1 MINSCYA
8 DKGRGQFVPIL
19 SYSNSLHHQLNKL
32 RLESQLE
39 SISKIRHEKLK
50 RPFKCEVQF
59 SERNKNILE

>member
-39 SISKIRHEKLK
+39 SRLESISKIRHQKLK
-50 RPFKCEVQF
+50 G
-59 SERNKNILE
+59 NKDKITNKKS